1 MYSHSVGERMRL
13 TTVFFLILF
22 ILAVLW
28 GLSRNTEELLYEDDE
43 SCNGEWMYDDG
54 ASCDE

>member
-1 MYSHSVGERMRL
+1 MRL